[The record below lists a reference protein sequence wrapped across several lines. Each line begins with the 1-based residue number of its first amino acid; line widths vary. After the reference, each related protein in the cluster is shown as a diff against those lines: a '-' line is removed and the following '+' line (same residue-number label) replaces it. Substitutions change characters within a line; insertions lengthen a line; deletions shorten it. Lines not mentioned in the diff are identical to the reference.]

1 MAQAVVDPEEL
12 RLFARNLRR
21 FNNELRERTGMLAN
35 QLTSLGA
42 TWRDQEHTKFVEQF
56 DEHIKVLARF
66 SEVTEE
72 YIPYLMRKAE
82 YIEQYQQS

>member
-21 FNNELRERTGMLAN
+21 FNNELRERTSMLGN

-56 DEHIKVLARF
+56 DEHMKVIGRF
-66 SEVTEE
+66 TEVTEE
-72 YIPYLMRKAE
+72 YIPFLMRKAE

>member
-21 FNNELRERTGMLAN
+21 FNSELRERTSMLDN

-42 TWRDQEHTKFVEQF
+42 TWRDQEHAKFKDQF
-56 DEHIKVLARF
+56 EEHIKVIARF
-66 SEVTEE
+66 AEATEE

-82 YIEQYQQS
+82 IIEQYQQS

>member
-21 FNNELRERTGMLAN
+21 FNSELRERTGMLAN
-35 QLTSLGA
+35 QLTNLGA

-56 DEHIKVLARF
+56 DEHMKVIARF
-66 SEVTEE
+66 TEVTEE
-72 YIPYLMRKAE
+72 YIPYLLRKAE
-82 YIEQYQQS
+82 HIEQYQQS

>member
-21 FNNELRERTGMLAN
+21 FNSDLRERTGMLAN
-35 QLTSLGA
+35 QLTNLGA

-56 DEHIKVLARF
+56 DEHMKVIARF
-66 SEVTEE
+66 TEVTEE
-72 YIPYLMRKAE
+72 YIPYLLRKAE
-82 YIEQYQQS
+82 HIEQYQQS

>member
-1 MAQAVVDPEEL
+1 MPQAVVDPEEL

-21 FNNELRERTGMLAN
+21 FNSELRERTGVLGN
-35 QLTSLGA
+35 QLSSLGA

-56 DEHIKVLARF
+56 DEHMKVIARF
-66 SEVTEE
+66 TEVTEE
-72 YIPYLMRKAE
+72 YIPYLLRKAE